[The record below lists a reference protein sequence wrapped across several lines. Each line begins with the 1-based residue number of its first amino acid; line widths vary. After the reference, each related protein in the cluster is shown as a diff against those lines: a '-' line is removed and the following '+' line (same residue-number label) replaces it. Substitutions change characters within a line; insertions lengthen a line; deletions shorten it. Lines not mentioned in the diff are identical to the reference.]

1 MPYNKNIIRLPSPE
15 GICCF
20 TTFIIHDQPA
30 DRSDDILPCNIVLPK
45 QTHSLNVAIV
55 SDGNEILED
64 TDAIITGTPGLSIGV
79 RTADCVPVIL
89 YAEDIKAVAAVHAG
103 WKGTLGGIVDVVVD
117 RLADMGS
124 GWS

>member
-1 MPYNKNIIRLPSPE
+1 MNKSSNKNIIRLPSSE

-20 TTFIIHDQPA
+20 TTCVVHDQPA

-64 TDAIITGTPGLSIGV
+64 TDAIITETPGLPIGV
-79 RTADCVPVIL
+79 RTADCVLINL
-89 YAEDIKAVAAVHAG
+89 FAATFPAL
-103 WKGTLGGIVDVVVD
+103 T
-117 RLADMGS
+117 A
-124 GWS
+124 

>member
-1 MPYNKNIIRLPSPE
+1 MPSSE

-20 TTFIIHDQPA
+20 TTCVVHDQPA

-64 TDAIITGTPGLSIGV
+64 TDAIITETPGLPIGV

-103 WKGTLGGIVDVVVD
+103 WKG
-117 RLADMGS
+117 S
-124 GWS
+124 